1 MNHQNSIIY
10 NGILGTTTSFG
21 ATAFSLL
28 PQIETWLRISSL
40 VIGLIIA
47 ILTLDKILKERSK
60 NK

>member
-1 MNHQNSIIY
+1 MNHSDTTIY

-21 ATAFSLL
+21 ATVFSLL

-40 VIGLIIA
+40 IVGLIIA
-47 ILTLDKILKERSK
+47 FFTLDKILKERKK